1 METENE
7 PLMSLDPLF
16 RKQKDEVAVP
26 GVKGSTTTLC
36 GARGPKAMLQG
47 TWCRSGAPSPDFQE
61 VIVYYSFSDQVV
73 AHTAPGLL
81 PLPQEDDISLYLLC
95 HALHGG
101 VGGLHV
107 SFTQPVLSPIW

>member
-1 METENE
+1 MC
-7 PLMSLDPLF
+7 PVSKAQSPF
-16 RKQKDEVAVP
+16 SVVP
-26 GVKGSTTTLC
+26 GTPRSC
-36 GARGPKAMLQG
+36 CRGPGTVQG
-47 TWCRSGAPSPDFQE
+47 PSPDFQE
-61 VIVYYSFSDQVV
+61 VIVSYSFSDQVI